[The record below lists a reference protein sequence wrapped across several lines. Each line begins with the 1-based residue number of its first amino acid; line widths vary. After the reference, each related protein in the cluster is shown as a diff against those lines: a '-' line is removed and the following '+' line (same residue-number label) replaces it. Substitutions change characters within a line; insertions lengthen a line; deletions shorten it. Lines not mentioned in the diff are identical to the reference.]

1 MPVFDDKLPLDLI
14 DFSQYLPNL
23 ATHGFDPNMIRSN
36 LKSNLRLRSIVAGL
50 PVNDALA
57 AASEALVETGI
68 SATVKSINDPGV
80 ELNPAEKLGQE
91 AIVRLTERPALL
103 VKNDSFALPPQ
114 RWERLDSP
122 YRSDVERLLP
132 LVGRV
137 DMAAGNARTMV
148 GTAFVVSEDLIM
160 TNMHV
165 VEFFADPAPDYSRWT
180 IRQGALP
187 TVDFKAEHDIP
198 TRKQFKIT
206 DVVLGHNRFDTERMK
221 SLDLALLRVERRSFD
236 PAGVFLPKPVLL
248 SSAAP
253 SNDDDK
259 DLYLV
264 GYPWTDNEN
273 VVPPEIMQAIFNDIY
288 QAKRLQPGEYGAGF
302 DDFLAFSHDCS
313 TLGGNSG
320 SCVVDLQAG
329 KVIGLHFRGLYKRS
343 NYALQ
348 IWRLKEALS
357 GYGLNYQ

>member
-1 MPVFDDKLPLDLI
+1 MPVFDDKLPLDLV
-14 DFSQYLPNL
+14 DFSQYMPEL
-23 ATHGFDPNMIRSN
+23 TRHGFDPDAIRSN

-50 PVNDALA
+50 PVNDATA
-57 AASEALVETGI
+57 AASEALVEAGI
-68 SATVKSINDPGV
+68 SATVKSINDPEV
-80 ELNPAEKLGQE
+80 ELNVAEKLGQE
-91 AIVRLTERPALL
+91 AVVRLTERPALL

-114 RWERLDSP
+114 RWVRLDSP

-137 DMAAGNARTMV
+137 DMAAGTARTMV
-148 GTAFVVSEDLIM
+148 GTAFVVNDDLIM

-165 VEFFADPAPDYSRWT
+165 VEYFADPAPDYSRWT
-180 IRQGALP
+180 IRQGASP

-198 TRKQFKIT
+198 IRKQFKIT
-206 DVVLGHNRFDTERMK
+206 DVVLGHNRLDPERMK
-221 SLDLALLRVERRSFD
+221 SLDLALLRVERLSFE
-236 PAGVFLPKPVLL
+236 PASDSLPKPVEL
-248 SSAAP
+248 SSMAP

-264 GYPWTDNEN
+264 GYPWTDNEH

-288 QAKRLQPGEYGAGF
+288 QAKRLQPGEYGAAF
-302 DDFLAFSHDCS
+302 DDFFAFSHDCS

-348 IWRLKEALS
+348 MWRLKEALS
-357 GYGLNYQ
+357 GYGLNFK